1 MKIYC
6 SLDNKENCSLE
17 DIDINLNINN
27 NKIFNYTFWDNI
39 KSLPKFISNEGLD
52 FLYLSLFVFGI
63 DRLVY
68 REAANDSWSRDFQV
82 YIPVLNLEI
91 WNENKKLVEEM
102 LSFLSGD
109 NWNIEFRK
117 RDYTDKEVDLKNNII
132 QENCILEN
140 CNKFCM
146 FSGGMDSFIGAIDL
160 LSSEEG
166 KNIIFISHYGG
177 GKGTKEYQDILRDK
191 FIEKYDLS
199 KENFYSFYAVAKSG
213 VEDTTRTR
221 SLMFFANA
229 IALSTVIDKEVELII
244 PENGVISLN
253 IPLTNSRLGTSSTR
267 TTHPY
272 YFELLQK
279 LLNNLGINIKIK
291 NPYQFM
297 TKGEMAQ
304 NCKDKEFF
312 NNNIWSTMSCSHPD
326 SGRMNGE
333 KESCHCGNCL
343 PCTIRRAAFK
353 KANIIDNTR
362 YRDTLYDSGPTAR
375 LNLNSYKL
383 GIAKFNEKFAFLT
396 IQKSGPITK
405 NIDKYTKLYVRG
417 IYELKEFLEGLNE

>member
-1 MKIYC
+1 M
-6 SLDNKENCSLE
+6 
-17 DIDINLNINN
+17 
-27 NKIFNYTFWDNI
+27 
-39 KSLPKFISNEGLD
+39 
-52 FLYLSLFVFGI
+52 
-63 DRLVY
+63 VY

-304 NCKDKEFF
+304 NC
-312 NNNIWSTMSCSHPD
+312 N
-326 SGRMNGE
+326 
-333 KESCHCGNCL
+333 CGNCL

-383 GIAKFNEKFAFLT
+383 GLAKFNEKFAFLT